1 MEGRGRAGKSPPR
14 KSLDPLLS
22 GEDVS
27 GAMLAR
33 RVMLP
38 RSPETRQISC
48 TSVTRL
54 EMDIILANK

>member
-1 MEGRGRAGKSPPR
+1 MEGSGFARKSPAS
-14 KSLDPLLS
+14 KSLAPQLS
-22 GEDVS
+22 GADVS

-48 TSVTRL
+48 TSVTQL

>member
-1 MEGRGRAGKSPPR
+1 MEGGGFAGKSPPS

-22 GEDVS
+22 GDVS